1 MQPRQRRACS
11 AGAKDVNKERN
22 ESRREGESGRE
33 EKTHTQDFN
42 RQVNRILTRHNLEK
56 QKNHAASALLSRT
69 TTSSLAPMLETGSL
83 ASLLC

>member
-1 MQPRQRRACS
+1 VDGKKRL
-11 AGAKDVNKERN
+11 
-22 ESRREGESGRE
+22 
-33 EKTHTQDFN
+33 TQDFN
-42 RQVNRILTRHNLEK
+42 GQVHRILTRHNLEK